1 MSEHPRDDQTISNS
15 QNRENTKIGN
25 FVDADAETNQMGF
38 DTFAEQDITGIIE
51 ATPTTNH
58 AVNLDRA
65 DNNSQLNFTAF
76 TNNKVV
82 PVRVSKHKKTVT
94 EMTSLAPENDEV
106 YSVNEPN
113 YFSNHKMYSE
123 ERKEDKAFVNT
134 KVSLVDEL

>member
-1 MSEHPRDDQTISNS
+1 M
-15 QNRENTKIGN
+15 
-25 FVDADAETNQMGF
+25 DADAETNQMGF
-38 DTFAEQDITGIIE
+38 DTFADQDITGIIE
-51 ATPTTNH
+51 ATATTNH
-58 AVNLDRA
+58 AANLDRA

-76 TNNKVV
+76 TNKKVV

-94 EMTSLAPENDEV
+94 EMTSLAPENEDV

-123 ERKEDKAFVNT
+123 ERKEDKTFVNT